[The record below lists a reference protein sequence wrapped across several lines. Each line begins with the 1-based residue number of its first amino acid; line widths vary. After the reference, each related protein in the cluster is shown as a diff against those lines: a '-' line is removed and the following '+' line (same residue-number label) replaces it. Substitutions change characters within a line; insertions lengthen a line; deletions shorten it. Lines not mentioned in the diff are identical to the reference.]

1 MQCFFWGDMAIRVG
15 YCRVSTASGEQLS
28 ALEHQ
33 ISRIEG
39 AGVDRVITDV
49 ESGMNSERPGL
60 LELMDLI
67 DSRKV
72 SEVVATRVDRL
83 GRDATATDSLI
94 VLAGKRGVK
103 ITTLDGGEIEAQTP
117 TGFLMAR
124 LSTSLAEMESKMLS
138 MRIRRGLEA
147 RRAKHMP
154 ARGKAPWG
162 YRISADKT
170 KIEPDPEEWERARA
184 FLKVLQNTHWRM
196 NTALDRFQGPI
207 PLSSCRAVR
216 AWLVNPIL
224 RGGIGYGQRANHVFD
239 EVHWNQHQPLIDPEV
254 WPEIELQLDENRRRW
269 GNNVNLTPNLLSGLC
284 WCPNC
289 GKRVGYAGG
298 RKHPALICRTRGCI
312 SQYKG
317 THESLISTELNRA
330 LSARAEELVSRTDQS
345 NPEVDE
351 LERQI
356 AKLTEFHDP
365 DLETAIEAKREK
377 LKQLRT
383 ARTPREELMI
393 TALSDPRCWDEAEKT
408 ELRSVYLNAVSR
420 VWVDRGQ
427 VTRIDL
433 KI

>member
-1 MQCFFWGDMAIRVG
+1 M
-15 YCRVSTASGEQLS
+15 
-28 ALEHQ
+28 
-33 ISRIEG
+33 
-39 AGVDRVITDV
+39 
-49 ESGMNSERPGL
+49 
-60 LELMDLI
+60 
-67 DSRKV
+67 
-72 SEVVATRVDRL
+72 
-83 GRDATATDSLI
+83 I

-147 RRAKHMP
+147 RRAKRMP

-162 YRISADKT
+162 YRIRADKT
-170 KIEPDPEEWERARA
+170 KIEPDPEQWETQL
-184 FLKVLQNTHWRM
+184 FLKHCGLQMAH
-196 NTALDRFQGPI
+196 AYGDR
-207 PLSSCRAVR
+207 PLSGDPFSTCRGVR

-239 EVHWNQHQPLIDPEV
+239 EIHWNQHQPLIDPEV
-254 WPEIELQLDENRRRW
+254 WPEIELQLAENRRRW
-269 GNNVNLTPNLLSGLC
+269 GSNVNLEPNLLSGLC

-289 GKRVGYAGG
+289 EKRVGYAGG

-317 THESLISTELNRA
+317 TREDFISSELNRA
-330 LSARAEELVSRTDQS
+330 LSARAEDLVSRTDQA
-345 NPEVDE
+345 NPEADD
-351 LERQI
+351 LEKQI
-356 AKLTEFHDP
+356 VKLSEFHDP
-365 DLETAIEAKREK
+365 DLEPVLKAKREK
-377 LKQLRT
+377 LRQLRT
-383 ARTPREELMI
+383 ARTPREETMI
-393 TALSDPRCWDEAEKT
+393 KALSDPRCWDEAEKS

-427 VTRIDL
+427 VVRIDL

>member
-1 MQCFFWGDMAIRVG
+1 MAIRVG

-33 ISRIEG
+33 ISRIEA
-39 AGVDRVITDV
+39 AGVERVITDV

-239 EVHWNQHQPLIDPEV
+239 EIHWNQHQPLIDPEV

>member
-1 MQCFFWGDMAIRVG
+1 MAIRVG

-39 AGVDRVITDV
+39 AGVDCVITDV

-67 DSRKV
+67 DTRKV

-147 RRAKHMP
+147 RRAKRMP

-170 KIEPDPEEWERARA
+170 KIEPDPEEWERVNN
-184 FLKVLQNTHWRM
+184 FLVVLREKRWRM
-196 NTALDRFQGPI
+196 NTALDNFPGSI

-224 RGGIGYGQRANHVFD
+224 RGGIGYGQRANRVFD
-239 EVHWNQHQPLIDPEV
+239 EIHWNQHQALISPEL
-254 WPEIELQLDENRRRW
+254 WPEIELRLEGGALLAYGERRR
-269 GNNVNLTPNLLSGLC
+269 
-284 WCPNC
+284 
-289 GKRVGYAGG
+289 
-298 RKHPALICRTRGCI
+298 
-312 SQYKG
+312 
-317 THESLISTELNRA
+317 
-330 LSARAEELVSRTDQS
+330 
-345 NPEVDE
+345 
-351 LERQI
+351 
-356 AKLTEFHDP
+356 
-365 DLETAIEAKREK
+365 
-377 LKQLRT
+377 
-383 ARTPREELMI
+383 
-393 TALSDPRCWDEAEKT
+393 
-408 ELRSVYLNAVSR
+408 SR
-420 VWVDRGQ
+420 V
-427 VTRIDL
+427 L
-433 KI
+433 HPKCL